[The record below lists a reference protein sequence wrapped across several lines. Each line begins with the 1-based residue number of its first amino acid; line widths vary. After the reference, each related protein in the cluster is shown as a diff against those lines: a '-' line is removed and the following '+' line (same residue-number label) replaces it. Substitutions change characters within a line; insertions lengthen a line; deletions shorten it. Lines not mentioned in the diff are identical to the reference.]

1 MTTAVVLCHEVPQEI
16 GEFGVLTYGGF
27 STGKAVVVNG
37 LTGLTAVIGGML
49 GYLFS
54 VHVRALQPL
63 LLPFAA
69 GAFAYIALADLIP
82 ELHRR
87 RKPGESVAQF
97 VVMILGAILLW
108 AARYV
113 SHSQ

>member
-1 MTTAVVLCHEVPQEI
+1 MWRRI

-27 STGKAVVVNG
+27 STREAVLVNG
-37 LTGLTAVIGGML
+37 LTGLTAVAGGLL

-54 VHVRALQPL
+54 MHVKALQPL

-82 ELHRR
+82 ELHQR

-97 VVMILGAILLW
+97 AVMILGAALLW

-113 SHSQ
+113 SHPE